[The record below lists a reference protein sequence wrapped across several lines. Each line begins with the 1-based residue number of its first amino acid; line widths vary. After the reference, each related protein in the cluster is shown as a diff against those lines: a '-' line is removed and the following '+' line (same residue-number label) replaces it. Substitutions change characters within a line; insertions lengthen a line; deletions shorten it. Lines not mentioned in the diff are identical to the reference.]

1 MLEMSR
7 SAPWKVAGL
16 VLFALLITSSVVS
29 CGRAKAHDPAP
40 GASLQP
46 EKAAPAPLAPVATV
60 QPSAAH
66 GNLERGK
73 QLMEKFECSRCHDGT
88 GLAAAPLEKHCV
100 TCHEDITTG
109 KFRAPADKLAK
120 WKKNVAH
127 VREVPS
133 LEFAGRRF
141 EREWLIA
148 FLREPSDMRPHLVP
162 TMPRLALSDSDARD
176 VAAYMLRDAPTMP
189 ASPAAPDSGGDA
201 ALGRQLFEQKGCGS
215 CHAFSG
221 AEGIATAPDPN
232 VGADAQRRAV
242 RLAPDLRHARDRL
255 RPAQVVAWLLDPLG
269 VKPGTLMPSSSLT
282 ATDARHLAAFV
293 LTAPL
298 APPAVKPIPKRLAVL
313 ERKVGFEEVM
323 EKVLGKTCRHCHSD
337 PDVSLG
343 DGGPG
348 NTGGFG
354 FSPRRLNLASYS
366 GVAGGLLDQQGERQS
381 VFAKVS
387 DGTPRLVAGLMARYA
402 EEAGQPNPELRGMP
416 LGLPPLPL
424 EEIQLVESWIA
435 QGRPR

>member
-1 MLEMSR
+1 MSR

-16 VLFALLITSSVVS
+16 VLSAALATLLVVG
-29 CGRAKAHDPAP
+29 CGRTEQHDPAP
-40 GASLQP
+40 SAGPDLPAAAS
-46 EKAAPAPLAPVATV
+46 AAPAATPAVA
-60 QPSAAH
+60 ALH
-66 GNLERGK
+66 GNVERGK
-73 QLMEKFECSRCHDGT
+73 ELAEKFECSRCHDGT

-127 VREVPS
+127 VREAPS
-133 LEFAGRRF
+133 LAFAGRRF
-141 EREWLIA
+141 EPEWLIA
-148 FLREPSDMRPHLVP
+148 YLREPRDMRPHLVP
-162 TMPRLALSDSDARD
+162 SMPRLAIDDADARD
-176 VAAYMLRDAPTMP
+176 LAAYLLRDAPARP
-189 ASPAAPDSGGDA
+189 ALPPAGGDA
-201 ALGRQLFEQKGCGS
+201 SLGRQLFDQKGCGS
-215 CHAFSG
+215 CHSFTGASG
-221 AEGIATAPDPN
+221 LGTLPDPN

-242 RLAPDLRHARDRL
+242 RLAPDLRYARERL
-255 RPAQVVAWLLDPLG
+255 QPAQLVAWLLDPLG
-269 VKPGTLMPSSSLT
+269 VKPGTLMPSSGLT
-282 ATDARHLAAFV
+282 AADAKNLAAFV

-298 APPAVKPIPKRLAVL
+298 SPAPTKPIPKRLPVL
-313 ERKVGFEEVM
+313 DRKVGFEEVM
-323 EKVLGKTCRHCHSD
+323 DKVLGKTCRHCHSD

-354 FSPRRLNLASYS
+354 FAPRRLNLASYS

-381 VFAKVS
+381 VFAKIS

-402 EEAGQPNPELRGMP
+402 EEAGQPSSEVRGMP

-424 EEIQLVESWIA
+424 EEIQLVESWVA

>member
-1 MLEMSR
+1 MSR

-16 VLFALLITSSVVS
+16 VLAVALASLAAVG
-29 CGRAKAHDPAP
+29 CGRSKQHDPAP
-40 GASLQP
+40 SAKSP
-46 EKAAPAPLAPVATV
+46 EIGIPTVAVANTAIAANAF
-60 QPSAAH
+60 H
-66 GNLERGK
+66 GNSERGK
-73 QLMEKFECSRCHDGT
+73 QLVEKLECNRCHDGT
-88 GLAAAPLEKHCV
+88 GLAEAPLEKHCV

-133 LEFAGRRF
+133 LAFAGRRF
-141 EREWLIA
+141 RADWLVA
-148 FLREPSDMRPHLVP
+148 FMREPSDVRPHLVP
-162 TMPRLALSDSDARD
+162 SMPRLEISESDARD
-176 VAAYMLRDAPTMP
+176 VTAYLLRDAP
-189 ASPAAPDSGGDA
+189 AEPAAPHAEGDA
-201 ALGRQLFEQKGCGS
+201 ALGRRLFEQKGCGS

-221 AEGIATAPDPN
+221 VEGIGTTPDPN
-232 VGADAQRRAV
+232 VGADLQRRAV
-242 RLAPDLRHARDRL
+242 RLAPDLRFARERL
-255 RPAQVVAWLLDPLG
+255 HPRQVVAWLLDPLA

-282 ATDARHLAAFV
+282 ASDAKNLAAFV
-293 LTAPL
+293 LNAPL
-298 APPAVKPIPKRLAVL
+298 APAEVKPIPKRLAVL

-354 FSPRRLNLASYS
+354 FAPRRLNLATYS
-366 GVAGGLLDQQGERQS
+366 GVAGGLLDQNGERQS
-381 VFAKVS
+381 VFAKLS

-402 EEAGQPNPELRGMP
+402 EEAGKPSTEVRGMP
-416 LGLPPLPL
+416 LGLPALSL
-424 EEIQLVESWIA
+424 EDIQLVESWIV